1 MVKTRRGHPT
11 EAQSRAVRQ
20 KLREAAVAT
29 FLDKGYDGASME
41 AIAEAAGV
49 TKRTLYSRYP
59 DKHALFLDAIPWAFT
74 RAVEEDTI
82 SRINGEDLRT
92 ALMAIGRGALKRA
105 VDPNIV
111 RLHLI
116 ARVEAHRFPEFASSA
131 AGMGS
136 RGRRGQVMELLQR
149 HVDAG
154 AIETDDI
161 ELAADHFLA
170 MVEAYPARL
179 AEYGIYQSRA
189 TQKRRLTHAVDLFL
203 RGVEPR

>member
-11 EAQSRAVRQ
+11 EAQSRAVRH

-41 AIAEAAGV
+41 AIADAAGV

-74 RAVEEDTI
+74 RAVENETI
-82 SRINGEDLRT
+82 SRVKGDDLRT
-92 ALMAIGRGALKRA
+92 ALIAIGRGALKRA
-105 VDPNIV
+105 VDPDIA

-131 AGMGS
+131 EGMGS
-136 RGRRGQVMELLQR
+136 RGRRRQVVELLQR
-149 HVDAG
+149 HADAV
-154 AIETDDI
+154 AIEVDSI
-161 ELAADHFLA
+161 ELAAEHFLA

-189 TQKRRLTHAVDLFL
+189 TQQRHLTSAVDLFL
-203 RGVEPR
+203 HGVLPR